1 MDAFRSSSQ
10 RRFYSFR
17 FENTCCRWVQ
27 KSLVFRLT
35 DSTAIVFA
43 FVISEERSLVIQLIL
58 SMLPSKVSYWFT
70 KGITLQKRTQLLI
83 LKIENRTQT
92 QRTNHFVT
100 GVFVQI
106 LTWTPQSSSKSLFDT
121 RGSSSSSWTVQAT
134 SIYSLLE
141 YDASQVSVKLPG
153 GRYTSLSDKI

>member
-83 LKIENRTQT
+83 LKIDFATENRTQS
-92 QRTNHFVT
+92 QWTNHFVT
-100 GVFVQI
+100 RVFCSDLDLNTAVLVEI
-106 LTWTPQSSSKSLFDT
+106 FVWYTRFFFVELNRTGNFHLFLTWV
-121 RGSSSSSWTVQAT
+121 RC
-134 SIYSLLE
+134 I
-141 YDASQVSVKLPG
+141 
-153 GRYTSLSDKI
+153 TSLGKASWR